1 MALLRSFPFFVDA
14 PNKRSPVTLKNVG
27 RNTAQSML
35 MLGGSFGYGVSC
47 RASDCD
53 LNAWTGRSWM
63 KTVPGGFSFVGFR
76 SSRKFGGRCGVFAL
90 GKSGIVDDSS
100 VSGGHCSKEET
111 VQKIKETPSL
121 QADLLHQI
129 AERRKVLS
137 SIQTLIDNKKE
148 SVEDNSKLGNLA
160 SNSNGVFIS
169 RENDSVE
176 IDSIALPSSLPNS
189 AEEIYKAQDDQLDEP
204 EIQYDETTD
213 EQIVDSEEGNKDSSL
228 AGPNV
233 MNVVLVAAECAPWS
247 KTGGLGDVAGGL
259 PKALAKRGHRVMVVV
274 PRYGDYS
281 DIHNTGIRKIY
292 NIDGQDMEVTYH
304 HAYIDGVDFVFLD
317 SAVFRG
323 RQNDIYG
330 GQRMDICKRMV
341 LLCKAA
347 IEVPWH
353 VPCGGAIY
361 GDGNLVFIAND
372 WHTALLPV
380 YLKAYYREHGLMQ
393 FVRSVLVIHNIA
405 HQGRGPHEDFKYLA
419 LPLHHFDVFNL
430 YDPVGGDHL
439 NIFAAGIKYADRVVT
454 VSAGYAWELKTMEG
468 GWGLHDIISEND
480 WKLCGIVNGIDT
492 EEWNPEID
500 FHLKS
505 NGYTN
510 YSLKTL
516 KTGKAQCKAALQ
528 REFSLP
534 VRDVPLAGFIGRL
547 DGQKGVDIIA
557 EAIPWLIS
565 QDAQL
570 ILLGT
575 GRNDLEEMLRKF
587 EGLYHDK
594 VIGRVGFSVSL
605 AHRITAGA
613 DILLMPSRFEPC
625 GLNQLYAMKYGTIPV
640 VHAVGG
646 LRDTVTP
653 FNPYDDT
660 GFGWTFDR
668 AEANGLID
676 AMRNCFDTYW
686 NYRSSWEGL
695 QTRGMMRDL
704 SWDAVAQQYEEVLVE
719 AKYQW

>member
-1 MALLRSFPFFVDA
+1 MALLRSLPFIFDA
-14 PNKRSPVTLKNVG
+14 PNEKSRVVLQNGARTTAQLMVG
-27 RNTAQSML
+27 RRFS
-35 MLGGSFGYGVSC
+35 YG
-47 RASDCD
+47 DCD
-53 LNAWTGRSWM
+53 LNV
-63 KTVPGGFSFVGFR
+63 KTVPGGLGFVGFR
-76 SSRKFGGRCGVFAL
+76 SSRKFGGRGRCGVFAV
-90 GKSGIVDDSS
+90 GKNRIVSDNSDA
-100 VSGGHCSKEET
+100 HDSKEET
-111 VQKIKETPSL
+111 VQKIKKSPSL

-148 SVEDNSKLGNLA
+148 SVDDSQLGNLA
-160 SNSNGVFIS
+160 SNLNGVFMS
-169 RENDSVE
+169 RET
-176 IDSIALPSSLPNS
+176 DSIALPSLLPN
-189 AEEIYKAQDDQLDEP
+189 ATEEIYITQDDQLNKP
-204 EIQYDETTD
+204 EIQYNEITD
-213 EQIVDSEEGNKDSSL
+213 EQIVDSEETNADRPL
-228 AGPNV
+228 A
-233 MNVVLVAAECAPWS
+233 
-247 KTGGLGDVAGGL
+247 GGLGDVAGGL
-259 PKALAKRGHRVMVVV
+259 PKALARRGHRVMVVV

-281 DIHNTGIRKIY
+281 DIQNTGLRKIY
-292 NIDGQDMEVTYH
+292 KIDGQDMEVTYH

-361 GDGNLVFIAND
+361 GDENLVFIAND

-380 YLKAYYREHGLMQ
+380 YLKAYYREHGVMQ

-405 HQGRGPHEDFKYLA
+405 HQGRGPHEDFKYLD
-419 LPLHHFDVFNL
+419 LPLHHFDVFKL

-439 NIFAAGIKYADRVVT
+439 NIFAAGIKNADRVVT

-480 WKLCGIVNGIDT
+480 WKLHGIVNGIDT

-534 VRDVPLAGFIGRL
+534 VRDVPLVGFIGRL

-653 FNPYDDT
+653 FNPFDDT

-686 NYRSSWEGL
+686 NYKSSWEGL

-704 SWDAVAQQYEEVLVE
+704 SWDNVAQQYEEVLVE
-719 AKYQW
+719 AKYQWILQHTSQEQSQQMQQSDSVRSIKYSFFY